1 MKKKLLILSAISL
14 LPALLIFIFSYTM
27 YHYLGP
33 DGLWYAEWHPTP
45 RKPYVTLLFA
55 IWGVMFLFS
64 SVMSALIAFI
74 FFPKKQKIKRC
85 FYESNSK

>member
-14 LPALLIFIFSYTM
+14 LLALLIFIFSYIM

-45 RKPYVTLLFA
+45 GKPYVTLLFA

-64 SVMSALIAFI
+64 SVMCALIAFI
-74 FFPKKQKIKRC
+74 FFPKNKK
-85 FYESNSK
+85 